1 MVFLELL
8 ASRGVAGRWP
18 GLREPAIWRE
28 MGRRGESDHRGGFSL
43 SPADREQESLPA
55 LFPRPAL
62 PPAFRPGAGSA
73 TCVTRSPISVGGT
86 SALPAAPSFLVW
98 KRQRREATAASCPA
112 QPSRGRLLGERRPGA
127 QPVLG
132 RTPHSPAQR
141 SPPSGSI
148 RCVLLSQFC
157 QTLPSDNHHQPSF
170 AAESF
175 LILPRPPKT

>member
-73 TCVTRSPISVGGT
+73 TCVTRSPISAGG
-86 SALPAAPSFLVW
+86 SLLLGMEAAKERGHRSLLPSTAFPWPPAG
-98 KRQRREATAASCPA
+98 REAAWGPACARAHPALTRAA
-112 QPSRGRLLGERRPGA
+112 QPSLWFHPLCSA
-127 QPVLG
+127 LTVL
-132 RTPHSPAQR
+132 PD
-141 SPPSGSI
+141 PS
-148 RCVLLSQFC
+148 L
-157 QTLPSDNHHQPSF
+157 
-170 AAESF
+170 
-175 LILPRPPKT
+175 